1 MRYVYALT
9 PREAS
14 EDNVC
19 HLQTRSYH
27 QNTATIS
34 FRIAAISKNEPPTE
48 DDILHLGMLEAL
60 ASEYADEAVT
70 ALETHMEEFPRCRS

>member
-1 MRYVYALT
+1 MRYIYALT

-19 HLQTRSYH
+19 HLQRRAYH

-34 FRIAAISKNEPPTE
+34 FRIAAISKDEPPTA

-60 ASEYADEAVT
+60 ATEYADEAVS
-70 ALETHMEEFPRCRS
+70 ALAAHVEEFPRWL